1 MWCCILALRDR
12 FEGSMTVDVVSDI
25 ICPWCYIG
33 KRRLERAA
41 VILGSPVEIHW
52 HPFQLNPGMPV
63 EGISRREYRT
73 TKFGSWEYSQQLDAR
88 VAENARQ
95 AGIEFRHDRMERTP
109 NSFRGHVLVAAAMK
123 NGPDVQNRVVE
134 SLFAGYFTNGQ
145 DVGDPAVLMSIAKD
159 CGVDVDLD
167 DAALASFVRA
177 EESAARNSGVN
188 GVPLI
193 RYEGAIVSEGAG
205 PEEMMAARLREL
217 RGEKSE

>member
-1 MWCCILALRDR
+1 
-12 FEGSMTVDVVSDI
+12 MTVDVVSDI

-41 VILGSPVEIHW
+41 AILGSPIEIHW

-63 EGISRREYRT
+63 QGISRREYRT

-88 VAENARQ
+88 VAENGRQ
-95 AGIEFRHDRMERTP
+95 AGIQFRHDRMERTP

-167 DAALASFVRA
+167 DPALASFVSA
-177 EESAARNSGVN
+177 EELAARNSGVN

-193 RYEGAIVSEGAG
+193 RYKGVIVSEGAG
-205 PEEMMAARLREL
+205 PEEMIAARLREL
-217 RGEKSE
+217 TGEKSK